1 MAHTNTQENERGVS
15 AEVTLRGILENHFG
29 IVDEA
34 NPLAAAARVAG
45 YRDEYD
51 ALSRIVMA
59 VAVGGGEARKPAAK
73 AVAAPGIKGRE
84 TEEDAKI
91 PDDELL
97 LVLAAG
103 LEDQPGGVSGPDWFR
118 ELTKTFEDLGGKM
131 SMTKDGFY
139 ARLKKLVA
147 RGQVKTSTAQMQKK
161 LYGKLVVANVTLYSL
176 PAETAEATKE
186 GGVA

>member
-1 MAHTNTQENERGVS
+1 MTHTNTRENERGVS
-15 AEVTLRGILENHFG
+15 PEVTLRGILENHFG

-59 VAVGGGEARKPAAK
+59 VAVGEVRKPAAK
-73 AVAAPGIKGRE
+73 AMAAPGTKGRE

-97 LVLAAG
+97 LVLATG

-118 ELTKTFEDLGGKM
+118 ELTKTFEELGGKM

-147 RGQVKTSTAQMQKK
+147 RGQVKTSTAQVQKK

-176 PAETAEATKE
+176 PEEEATPAKE
-186 GGVA
+186 GGAE

>member
-1 MAHTNTQENERGVS
+1 MAHTDTRENERGVS
-15 AEVTLRGILENHFG
+15 PEVTLRGILQNHFG

-51 ALSRIVMA
+51 ALTRIAMA
-59 VAVGGGEARKPAAK
+59 VAVDGGEARKPAAK
-73 AVAAPGIKGRE
+73 AVAAPWIKGRE
-84 TEEDAKI
+84 TVEDAKI

-97 LVLAAG
+97 LVLAA
-103 LEDQPGGVSGPDWFR
+103 EVERKPNGVSGPDWFR
-118 ELTKTFEDLGGKM
+118 ELTKTFEDLGGTM

-139 ARLKKLVA
+139 ARIKKLVA
-147 RGQVKTSTAQMQKK
+147 RGQVKTSTAQMEKK

-176 PAETAEATKE
+176 PVE
-186 GGVA
+186 GAAH